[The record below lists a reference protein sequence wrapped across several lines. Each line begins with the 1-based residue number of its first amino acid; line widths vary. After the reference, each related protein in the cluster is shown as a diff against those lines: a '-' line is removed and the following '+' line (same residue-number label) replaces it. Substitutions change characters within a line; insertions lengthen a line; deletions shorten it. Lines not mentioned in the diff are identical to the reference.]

1 MLCKACNFLATIF
14 VPTLMKINILLTN
27 LLLIASV
34 VCYGGRVTGLVTDEN
49 GNTLPYA
56 TILVKGTT
64 RGTTTNAEGKFF
76 IDLEPGKYTI
86 ICQYIGYSK
95 AEKAI
100 EVGSGTLTVD
110 FKLLQQ
116 QTTMKEV
123 VINANREDPA
133 YEIIRNAIKKRK
145 DYQEPLDSF
154 TCEAYIKTLV
164 KTRKLPK
171 RVLGQKIDET
181 DRKDMGVDSAGKGII
196 FLSESLTKIAS
207 KKPGKI
213 KLEVLSGRESGSGGY
228 GFNFPTFIN
237 FYNNNVNVFLTQMN
251 PRGFV
256 SPIAEGALNYYRYKY
271 LGSFWEDGKEINQ
284 IQVIP
289 RREYE
294 PLFSGTINI
303 TEGDWRIHS
312 LELLLT
318 KTSQLE
324 LMDSLRI
331 KQIHVPVT
339 RDVWQ
344 VKDQTVYF
352 TFNKFGIDATG
363 NFLNVYNKYE
373 VAPKFS
379 RRYFNNI
386 VAKYDTAVNKKSK
399 SYWDSIRPVQL
410 EPEEARDYKI
420 KDSAY
425 EYRRDSVWS
434 KRDVDSIRRKWNK
447 PTLGKLVWSGYTYYW
462 FNGKER
468 RASSSLSWHPLLQNV
483 RYNTVEGIVATAGLT
498 YATRIG
504 KARMPISFSPQVR
517 YGINNG
523 HLNPWGTISLSKVKR
538 TYNDGESTAS
548 VDTWTFSG
556 GKRVSQFN
564 KDNPITPLFNSVT
577 TLFFHR
583 NYMKIYENYFAE
595 LNYRKRFDN
604 SLTISGNL
612 LYEDRL
618 PIENT
623 TDYSFFYKDRV
634 FTPNYPYEK
643 IGAQF
648 PRHKA
653 VTASVYAQ
661 FTPGQQYVQF
671 PNNKVPVGS
680 KYPTFSAQYQ
690 KGIEGL
696 LGSDVNFDK
705 WKVSVW
711 DDVNLKLRG
720 MLKYRLS
727 VGGFLNDKSVYIQ
740 DYQHFN
746 GNQLSLASTYL
757 NSFQVAPYYANSTTA
772 SFYAVGHLEHHF
784 NGMLTN
790 KIPLFKRLN
799 WHLVGG
805 SNAFYVNRNNN
816 YVEVFAGLENIFKVL
831 RVDVVGSYLN
841 GNKGTVAVRVGLG
854 GLLGGSIQISN
865 Q

>member
-1 MLCKACNFLATIF
+1 
-14 VPTLMKINILLTN
+14 MKLTALLTTF
-27 LLLIASV
+27 LFIA
-34 VCYGGRVTGLVTDEN
+34 GFTAHAGRVTGLVTDDK
-49 GNTLPYA
+49 GNPLPYA
-56 TILVKGTT
+56 SILVKGTT
-64 RGTTTNAEGKFF
+64 IGTTTNAAGKFF
-76 IDLEPGKYTI
+76 IDLAPGKYTLS
-86 ICQYIGYSK
+86 CQYIGYDKS
-95 AEKAI
+95 EKAV
-100 EVGSGTLTVD
+100 EVSSTEITVD
-110 FKLLQQ
+110 FKLTQH

-123 VINANREDPA
+123 VISADREDPA

-145 DYQEPLDSF
+145 TYQEPLDSF

-171 RVLGQKIDET
+171 RILGQKIEEGDWKE
-181 DRKDMGVDSAGKGII
+181 MGVDSNGKGII
-196 FLSESLTKIAS
+196 YLSESLTKIAS
-207 KKPGKI
+207 KKPGKV

-237 FYNNNVNVFLTQMN
+237 FYNNNVNVFLPQMN

-256 SPIAEGALNYYRYKY
+256 SPVADGALNYYKYKY
-271 LGSFWEDGKEINQ
+271 LGSFWEDGKEINE

-289 RREYE
+289 RRNYE

-312 LELLLT
+312 LDLMLT
-318 KTSQLE
+318 KTAQLE
-324 LMDSLRI
+324 IMDTLKI
-331 KQIHVPVT
+331 KQMHVPVV

-344 VKDQTVYF
+344 VKDQVIYF
-352 TFNKFGIDATG
+352 TFNKFGIDAVG

-379 RRYFNNI
+379 RKFFNNI

-399 SYWDSIRPVQL
+399 LYWDSIRPVAL
-410 EPEEARDYKI
+410 EPEEARDFKI

-434 KRDVDSIRRKWNK
+434 KRDLDSIRHRVNK
-447 PTLGKLVWSGYTYYW
+447 PTIGKLVWSGYSYSW

-468 RASSSLSWHPLLQNV
+468 RASSSLSWHPLLKNV
-483 RYNTVEGIVATAGLT
+483 RYNSVEGVVATAGLT
-498 YATRIG
+498 YFTRIG
-504 KARMPISFSPQVR
+504 KNKMPFSFTPMVR
-517 YGINNG
+517 YGFNNT
-523 HLNPWGTISLSKVKR
+523 HLNTWATMSLSRNKTKYNEDER
-538 TYNDGESTAS
+538 TNSTS
-548 VDTWTFSG
+548 TWSISG

-564 KDNPITPLFNSVT
+564 KENPITPLFNSVT
-577 TLFFHR
+577 TLFLHK
-583 NYMKIYENYFAE
+583 NYMKIYENYYAQIG
-595 LNYRKRFDN
+595 YAKRFDN
-604 SLTISGNL
+604 SLTFGASL

-618 PIENT
+618 PIDNT
-623 TDYSFFYKDRV
+623 TDFSFFYKDRT

-643 IGAQF
+643 LTEQF
-648 PRHKA
+648 PRHQA
-653 VTASVYAQ
+653 VIASVYAQ
-661 FTPGQQYVQF
+661 FRPGEQYVQF
-671 PNNKVPVGS
+671 PTYKMAVGS
-680 KYPTFSAQYQ
+680 KYPTFSLQYQ
-690 KGIEGL
+690 KGIDGF

-705 WKVSVW
+705 WKFSMW

-727 VGGFLNDKSVYIQ
+727 LGGFINDKSVYIQ

-746 GNQLSLASTYL
+746 GNQLILAAPYL

-816 YVEVFAGLENIFKVL
+816 YVEVFAGLENILKVL

-841 GNKGTVAVRVGLG
+841 GNKGTVAVRIGFG
-854 GLLGGSIQISN
+854 GLLGGSIQLSN